1 MIGGEGG
8 TSWSHGGQNEDG
20 NGLLSW
26 WNKRKKLFTMTSNT
40 SVLVEATLSQ
50 LDTVAKSTFPL
61 YSVHTTFIFFPV
73 Q

>member
-26 WNKRKKLFTMTSNT
+26 WNKRKKLFMMTSNT
-40 SVLVEATLSQ
+40 SVLVEAKLVCMKKIEVSAVPGTRYL
-50 LDTVAKSTFPL
+50 
-61 YSVHTTFIFFPV
+61 
-73 Q
+73 